1 MCRLRVGA
9 LVVWRGQVVPIAR
22 RELRPDG
29 NLYTVSV
36 KLPSRG
42 LITDHQVTLGQLM
55 AELCQ
60 RAAWCVGDTIT
71 LGPHDRYIQARW
83 WNSRNGRVLY
93 RIGEQP
99 EGGRTVVRDQDELLT
114 KLGQEVGG

>member
-1 MCRLRVGA
+1 
-9 LVVWRGQVVPIAR
+9 
-22 RELRPDG
+22 
-29 NLYTVSV
+29 
-36 KLPSRG
+36 
-42 LITDHQVTLGQLM
+42 VTLGQLM

-99 EGGRTVVRDQDELLT
+99 RVAAPWCATRDELLA